1 MSGNRHGHT
10 DNRNKVIN
18 VSVGNP
24 YIRGNTQEEKIKTY
38 NKLQLRNLSKKPYN
52 KELSKR
58 MYKAFE
64 TDYIKNKK

>member
-1 MSGNRHGHT
+1 VSGNRHGHT

-24 YIRGNTQEEKIKTY
+24 YIRGNTQKEKIKTY
-38 NKLQLRNLSKKPYN
+38 NKAVIGALRSDK
-52 KELSKR
+52 KELARR